1 MAGLED
7 HAGDMVRKSRVG
19 LGIAAEEVATL
30 LGWSLSA
37 LKTFEDEGV
46 APATETWQSVCQQLD
61 LDADKLL
68 SILQGWEPSSVE
80 LPWLTKIETDDGGMA
95 VNAYLIKDPQSR
107 EAVLV
112 DTGWSYPALRKYVE
126 ANQADVRQL
135 FITHAHGDHI
145 AALTEIR
152 EAIPE
157 IEVLAASQ
165 ALATSEPL
173 EAGRTFSCGGLT
185 IAVHETPGHA
195 EDGLTFIVTENNDPR
210 FQVALVGDALFAG
223 SMGGAPRHF
232 HLAKEKV
239 RQVILSLT
247 DEVVIAPGHG
257 PLTQVG
263 WEKQHNPFF

>member
-46 APATETWQSVCQQLD
+46 APATEAWQRVCQQLD

-68 SILQGWEPSSVE
+68 SILHGWEPSSIE

-112 DTGWSYPALRKYVE
+112 DTGWS
-126 ANQADVRQL
+126 
-135 FITHAHGDHI
+135 
-145 AALTEIR
+145 
-152 EAIPE
+152 
-157 IEVLAASQ
+157 
-165 ALATSEPL
+165 
-173 EAGRTFSCGGLT
+173 
-185 IAVHETPGHA
+185 
-195 EDGLTFIVTENNDPR
+195 
-210 FQVALVGDALFAG
+210 
-223 SMGGAPRHF
+223 
-232 HLAKEKV
+232 
-239 RQVILSLT
+239 
-247 DEVVIAPGHG
+247 
-257 PLTQVG
+257 
-263 WEKQHNPFF
+263 